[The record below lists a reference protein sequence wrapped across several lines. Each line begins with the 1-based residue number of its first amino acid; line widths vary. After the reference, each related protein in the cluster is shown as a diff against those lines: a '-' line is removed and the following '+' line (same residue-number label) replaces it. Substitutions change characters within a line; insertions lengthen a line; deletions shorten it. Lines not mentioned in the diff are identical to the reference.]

1 MARDQ
6 SSILHK
12 HYFGSVFQM
21 LDDMPQNRGLY
32 RDSGLW
38 VILDGDTDE
47 ELYTQDANETFLQF
61 ITRAYN
67 AENIYQDW
75 EDSNT

>member
-1 MARDQ
+1 MARDE
-6 SSILHK
+6 SSILHNN
-12 HYFGSVFQM
+12 YWGSVFQM
-21 LDDMPQNRGLY
+21 LDDMPQNRSLY

-38 VILDGDTDE
+38 SILDGDTDE
-47 ELYTQDANETFLQF
+47 PLYEQDANETFLEF

-75 EDSNT
+75 QD